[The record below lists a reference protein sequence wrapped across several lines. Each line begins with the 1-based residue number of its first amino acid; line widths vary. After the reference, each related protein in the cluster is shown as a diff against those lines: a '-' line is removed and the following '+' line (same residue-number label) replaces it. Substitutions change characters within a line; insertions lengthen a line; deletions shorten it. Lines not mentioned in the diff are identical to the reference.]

1 MIKAL
6 QISDAVSDALTAAQ
20 PVVALESTIITHGMP
35 WPDNYDTAVAVEEVV
50 RAAGATPATIAV
62 INGTLKVGL
71 DNSDIERLAHMS
83 ETGEPIMKL
92 SRADLALALSQGV
105 SGSTTVAATMIVAH
119 LAGIT
124 FFATGGIG
132 GVHRGFEKTMD
143 VSADLTELARTPVNV
158 VCAGAKAILDIP
170 RTLEYLET
178 MGVPVVTLG
187 QQNIP
192 AFWSRDGGIKSP
204 IQLPGVKETATFI
217 NTRHT
222 LKLGGAT
229 LVMNPIPAA
238 NEIPPDRIEQWITT
252 AIQNANEQGISGKA
266 VTPFL
271 LSRINLLSQ
280 GESLKS
286 NIALIKHNADI
297 AAKLASAASL
307 LGG

>member
-1 MIKAL
+1 ME
-6 QISDAVSDALTAAQ
+6 ISQAVSDALANGQ

-35 WPDNYDTAVAVEEVV
+35 WPDNYNTAVAVEEVV
-50 RAAGATPATIAV
+50 RAAGVTPATIAV
-62 INGTLKVGL
+62 INGKMKVGL
-71 DNSDIERLAHMS
+71 ETSDVERLARIS
-83 ETGEPIMKL
+83 ETGEPMMKL

-132 GVHRGFEKTMD
+132 GVHRGFEQTMD

-178 MGVPVVTLG
+178 VGVPVVTLG
-187 QQNIP
+187 QPNIP

-204 IQLPGVKETATFI
+204 IELSGVEETAAFI

-229 LVMNPIPAA
+229 LVMNPIPEAYD
-238 NEIPPDRIEQWITT
+238 IPSARIEQWITT
-252 AIQNANEQGISGKA
+252 AIQDADAQGISGKA

-271 LSRINLLSQ
+271 LSRINVLSH

-297 AAKLASAASL
+297 TAKLALAAGSVQYR
-307 LGG
+307 